1 MMKELFIN
9 SIRNFASDEGE
20 QIIRWNEIEKNYSNP
35 NRHYHN
41 LTHLDNLAAELSPFK
56 NRFSNWGVIVFAIV
70 YHDIIY
76 NTLKSDNEEKSAD
89 LAVKRLKE
97 ISFPKN
103 LITQCKAIILA
114 TKRHE
119 MADEETNLFT
129 DADLSILGSE
139 PKKYKLYTQQIRKE
153 YKIYPS
159 LVYNPGRK
167 KVLSHFLKME
177 KIFKTKEFSMKY
189 ESQARMNLN
198 EELSTL

>member
-9 SIRNFASDEGE
+9 SIRNFVSDEGE

-41 LTHLDNLAAELSPFK
+41 LTHLDNLVAKLSPFK
-56 NRFSNWGVIVFAIV
+56 NRFSNWGIIVFAIA

-76 NTLKSDNEEKSAD
+76 NTLKSDNEEKNAD

-97 ISFPKN
+97 ISFPEN
-103 LITQCKAIILA
+103 LIAQCKAIILA

-129 DADLSILGSE
+129 DADLSILGSK
-139 PKKYKLYTQQIRKE
+139 PKTYKLYTQQIRKE
-153 YKIYPS
+153 YKIYPN

-167 KVLSHFLKME
+167 KVLTHFLKME

-198 EELSTL
+198 EELSAL

>member
-9 SIRNFASDEGE
+9 SIRNFVSDEGE
-20 QIIRWNEIEKNYSNP
+20 QIIRWNEIEKNYSVA
-35 NRHYHN
+35 NRYYHN
-41 LTHLDNLAAELSPFK
+41 LTHLDNLVTELSPFK